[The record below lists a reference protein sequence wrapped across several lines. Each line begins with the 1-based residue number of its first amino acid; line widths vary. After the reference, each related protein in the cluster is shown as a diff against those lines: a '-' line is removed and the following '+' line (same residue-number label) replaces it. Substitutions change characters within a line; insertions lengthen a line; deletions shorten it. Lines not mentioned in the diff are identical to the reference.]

1 MNERLLEPLKYYET
15 EGKATHEKNVNEY
28 FDDLVTKSGINV
40 EENHATVKKYKK
52 ENDIL
57 TGMDKKLSRYKT
69 AKVFLIIGIV
79 LGAILTLIS
88 FVSFASSVSTGAI
101 LLAIG
106 VIMLV
111 LCIVFLI
118 KKVNPLIKKTGEI
131 LEVQRKK
138 VNEILNEA
146 YRQMAPLNDLFDERD
161 TITLMETTLPE
172 INFEDSFS
180 KEQEELFIK
189 HYDFIDLESEECS
202 MTKLLSGK
210 FEGNPFLFCQCLMH
224 ELKSQTYHGTL
235 LISWT
240 ETYRDNEGKTRTR
253 RRTQTLYASV
263 TKPKPFYHYN
273 NYLAYGSQAA
283 PDLTF
288 SRAPQVKANM
298 DEKDIEKKV
307 RKGEKELKK
316 KAEKA
321 ISNGGTF
328 QEMANAEF
336 DVLFGAANRN
346 NEVQFR
352 LMYTPLAQRNT
363 VELIKSKTGYGDDF
377 YFTKQNRFN
386 IITTD
391 HAQNWNMDTSPD
403 IYTSYDVDEARRKF
417 LEHNMAFFKTVFFDF
432 APILSV
438 PAYLESPCKSL
449 EKPDTYVSNYP
460 YYEHEA
466 MANAFDKAHFLPERG
481 IGEGILKTQLIEKS
495 GNTDHVA
502 VIGYGYEA
510 YDRVD
515 FVPTLGGDGRI
526 HGVPVHW
533 TEYIPVQRTRNVE
546 ITSTEMS
553 KKEYH
558 SKNGDILDQVS
569 QYLRGM
575 IGKITN

>member
-1 MNERLLEPLKYYET
+1 MNQRLLEPLKYYET

-28 FDDLVTKSGINV
+28 FDKLLDKSGVNA
-40 EENHATVKKYKK
+40 EENRRTVKEYKK

-57 TGMDKKLSRYKT
+57 SGMDKKLSRYKVLR
-69 AKVFLIIGIV
+69 VFLIIGIV
-79 LGAILTLIS
+79 LGAILAL
-88 FVSFASSVSTGAI
+88 VSFASFGASATTGSI

-106 VIMLV
+106 AVVLI
-111 LCIVFLI
+111 LCIVLLV
-118 KKVNPLIKKTGEI
+118 KKVNPLIKKTGEV
-131 LEVQRKK
+131 LELQRSK
-138 VNEILNEA
+138 VNDLLNEA
-146 YRQMAPLNDLFDERD
+146 YKQMAPLNSLFDERD

-172 INFEDSFS
+172 INFEDTFS
-180 KEQEELFIK
+180 KEQEELFKK

-224 ELKSQTYHGTL
+224 ELKSQTYHGSLVIT
-235 LISWT
+235 WT
-240 ETYRDNEGKTRTR
+240 ETYRDNDGKTRTR

-288 SRAPQVKANM
+288 SRAPQVSANM

-321 ISNGGTF
+321 ISKGGTF
-328 QEMANAEF
+328 QEMANSEF
-336 DVLFGAANRN
+336 DVLFGATNRS

-352 LMYTPLAQRNT
+352 VMYTPLAQRNT

-386 IITTD
+386 IITTN
-391 HAQNWNMDTSPD
+391 HAQNWNMDTSPA
-403 IYTSYDVDEARRKF
+403 IYTSYDVDESRRKF
-417 LEHNMAFFKTVFFDF
+417 IEHNMAFFKTVFFDF

-449 EKPDTYVSNYP
+449 EKPEEYISNYP

-466 MANAFDKAHFLPERG
+466 MANAFNKEYFLPENG
-481 IGEGILKTQLIEKS
+481 IGQGILKTQLIEKS
-495 GNTDHVA
+495 GDTDYVC

-546 ITSTEMS
+546 IVGTNMS
-553 KKEYH
+553 KKEYD
-558 SKNGDILDQVS
+558 SKNTDIVTEVR
-569 QYLRGM
+569 QYLRSM
-575 IGKITN
+575 IGKIIN